1 MSHIDPATWTQLIV
15 AVSTLFVAIAGWLK
29 SQSNSR
35 KIDANTNLTQSTH
48 DATNGKME
56 QLIGVVKVAAFAAGV
71 KEQVDKQADITAAVD
86 ASKVKE
92 K

>member
-1 MSHIDPATWTQLIV
+1 
-15 AVSTLFVAIAGWLK
+15 
-29 SQSNSR
+29 
-35 KIDANTNLTQSTH
+35 
-48 DATNGKME
+48 
-56 QLIGVVKVAAFAAGV
+56 VAAFAAGV